1 MFLFLRRG
9 AWAAVDAPP
18 APVRTLAPHARE
30 PTRTTEPW
38 GISHNARD
46 RARRHTPLLLPDLRG
61 RGTPVPRAAGVAP
74 RGKVAPRRMYRA
86 PCRARGGPARPGAPA
101 HGGRR
106 GAAGSGNAVPPRD
119 VGVFIQRG
127 HPDNASPVR
136 VEFEFDESPKTLSR
150 AEVVGVEGTA
160 PGGARRAG
168 EIRTH
173 AAAQRSDPYR
183 HIGTRASS
191 ASVWYS
197 DPNLPAPLLAKT

>member
-18 APVRTLAPHARE
+18 APVRMLAPHARQ

-61 RGTPVPRAAGVAP
+61 RGTPPPPGRPGRAAGKSCAAENVPGARRP
-74 RGKVAPRRMYRA
+74 STPRRA
-86 PCRARGGPARPGAPA
+86 PARGG
-101 HGGRR
+101 RR
-106 GAAGSGNAVPPRD
+106 DAAGSGNAVPPRG